1 VCAETTICLLLVAK
15 AILTPGKLFVTANMT
30 QPLEISVALS
40 QQPSDVVIANVTT
53 PAAWD
58 GTPMAV
64 VMPDQLQ
71 FTPDNWNQPRVL
83 HLYPRLVCDGD
94 YFVRVGFQ

>member
-1 VCAETTICLLLVAK
+1 MPRACVAQ
-15 AILTPGKLFVTANMT
+15 AILSPGKLYVTDNT
-30 QPLEISVALS
+30 TEPLNISVALS

-64 VMPDQLQ
+64 VTPAQLQ
-71 FTPDNWNQPRVL
+71 FTPVNWDQPQVL
-83 HLYPRLVCDGD
+83 QLQPRLVCDGD